1 MFIRKSEQQVAD
13 ALLPVILA
21 GGAGTRLWPLS
32 RELYPKQ
39 FLRLIGDATMLQHT
53 LARLDGVDHAAPV
66 IVCNHD
72 HRFIVAEQSRQIDV
86 RPSAIILEPAARN
99 TAPALALAALRAVGE
114 GDPVLL
120 ALPADAYIGAVDAF
134 HAALRRAATHA
145 AQGAIVTF
153 GVVPTRPETG
163 YGYIRAG
170 KPVAAG
176 ADAFEVEAFT
186 EKPALRVAERYL
198 AADGYFWNSGMFA
211 VRASVYLQELQAF
224 RPEIY
229 AACASAMA
237 TERKDLD
244 FLRPGVAFRDS
255 PADSIDYA
263 VMEHT
268 KRAVVVPTDMDWTDL
283 GSWSALSATLNQNE
297 DGNTIDGDVI
307 AVSTRDSHIAAN
319 DRLVAVLGMDR
330 VVVVETSDAVL
341 VAAKHRARDV
351 SAVVDE
357 LRRQSR
363 SEHQAHTTV
372 YRPWGR
378 AETFKAGD
386 GFLVKRI
393 IVAPGEALSLQMHRH
408 RAEHWVVVRGEATV
422 ERGDER
428 FVVAADAST
437 YIPVGVRHR
446 LSNRGQTTLE
456 VIEVQV
462 GALLSEDD
470 IVRFEDR
477 YGRQ

>member
-1 MFIRKSEQQVAD
+1 MTD
-13 ALLPVILA
+13 AFLPVILA

-53 LARLDGVDHAAPV
+53 LARLDGLGHAAPI

-86 RPSAIILEPAARN
+86 QPGAIVLEPAARN
-99 TAPALALAALRAVGE
+99 TAPALALAALRAVQE

-134 HAALRRAATHA
+134 QAAVRRALACA
-145 AQGAIVTF
+145 AQGAVVTF

-170 KPVAAG
+170 KSLADYE
-176 ADAFEVEAFT
+176 DAFEVEAFT
-186 EKPALRVAERYL
+186 EKPALPVAEGYL
-198 AADGYFWNSGMFA
+198 AAGGYFWNSGMFA
-211 VRASVYLQELQAF
+211 VRASVYLQELQTF
-224 RPEIY
+224 RPDIH
-229 AACASAMA
+229 AACAAAVAAES
-237 TERKDLD
+237 RDLD
-244 FLRPGVAFRDS
+244 FLRPGDAFLNS

-263 VMEHT
+263 VMEQT
-268 KRAVVVPTDMDWTDL
+268 RRAVVVPTTMDWTDL
-283 GSWSALSATLNQNE
+283 GSWSALSAVLDQDAE
-297 DGNTIDGDVI
+297 GNSIDGDVI
-307 AVSTRDSHIAAN
+307 AVSTRHSHIAAG
-319 DRLVAVLGMDR
+319 DRLVAVIGMDR

-341 VAAKHRARDV
+341 VAAKDHVQDV
-351 SAVVDE
+351 KAVVDE
-357 LRRQSR
+357 LRRRSR
-363 SEHQAHTTV
+363 HEHHTHTTV
-372 YRPWGR
+372 YRPWGH
-378 AETFKAGD
+378 AETFKVGD

-393 IVAPGEALSLQMHRH
+393 TVAPGEALSLQMHRH

-422 ERGDER
+422 HRGDER
-428 FVVAADAST
+428 FVVVADEST

-446 LSNRGQTTLE
+446 LSNLGTTPLE

-470 IVRFEDR
+470 IVRFDDR
-477 YGRQ
+477 YGRG

>member
-1 MFIRKSEQQVAD
+1 MARAF
-13 ALLPVILA
+13 LPVVLA

-39 FLRLIGDATMLQHT
+39 FLRLIGNATMLQHT
-53 LARLDGVDHAAPV
+53 LARLGGLDHAAPM

-86 RPSAIILEPAARN
+86 QPSAIMLEPAARN
-99 TAPALALAALRAVGE
+99 TAPALALAALRAVQE

-134 HAALRRAATHA
+134 QTAVRRALACA
-145 AQGAIVTF
+145 EQGAVVTF

-170 KPVAAG
+170 KLLADHE
-176 ADAFEVEAFT
+176 DAFEVEAFT
-186 EKPALRVAERYL
+186 EKPTQHVAEGYL
-198 AADGYFWNSGMFA
+198 ATGGYFWNSGMFA
-211 VRASVYLQELQAF
+211 VRASVYLKELQTF
-224 RPEIY
+224 RPDIH
-229 AACASAMA
+229 AACAAA
-237 TERKDLD
+237 VAALRKDLD
-244 FLRPGVAFRDS
+244 FLRPGDAFLDC

-263 VMEHT
+263 VMEQT
-268 KRAVVVPTDMDWTDL
+268 QRAVVVPTKMDWTDL
-283 GSWSALSATLNQNE
+283 GSWRALSAIVDQDA
-297 DGNTIDGDVI
+297 DGNSMHGDVI
-307 AVSTRDSHIAAN
+307 AVGTRGSHLTAN
-319 DRLVAVLGMDR
+319 DRLLAVVGMDQ

-341 VAAKHRARDV
+341 VAAKDRVQDV
-351 SAVVDE
+351 KAVVDE
-357 LRRQSR
+357 LRRR
-363 SEHQAHTTV
+363 ARNEHHAHTTV

-378 AETFKAGD
+378 AETFKSGD

-393 IVAPGEALSLQMHRH
+393 TVTPGEALSLQLHRH

-422 ERGDER
+422 QRGDEQFMVR
-428 FVVAADAST
+428 ADEST
-437 YIPVGVRHR
+437 YIPIGARHR
-446 LSNRGQTTLE
+446 LSNRGATPLE

-470 IVRFEDR
+470 IERFDDR
-477 YGRQ
+477 YGRE